1 MHLSALLFECPSYLQ
16 YEKVVKGRKVFESN
30 DYLLFAFISRV
41 MLMTRMMLWAEWC
54 CDSRY
59 VGRTSQRLQD
69 SIKQH
74 VPKWLRRHTA
84 SQRVQTKQAS
94 RRRQP
99 APECDSATG
108 RHLSENDQRAV
119 NYNNDQYSILDSARS
134 PFHLSLL
141 EASYIR
147 VWRSNLHKQ
156 KELAHTLKLFK

>member
-1 MHLSALLFECPSYLQ
+1 MIKLFCMA
-16 YEKVVKGRKVFESN
+16 GRTSFR
-30 DYLLFAFISRV
+30 FAGSVCLETNAASKMEGCSTAIQKSSV
-41 MLMTRMMLWAEWC
+41 MYGYKC
-54 CDSRY
+54 HCDSRY

-74 VPKWLRRHTA
+74 VSKRLRQHTA
-84 SQRVQTKQAS
+84 SQRVQTKRAS
-94 RRRQP
+94 RRRQL

-147 VWRSNLHKQ
+147 V
-156 KELAHTLKLFK
+156 